1 MSIEQYIKSD
11 ILEKRLS
18 DTSVVVV
25 YDVEKRYQTLCGEL
39 ASEHC
44 QVIDISKGSLST
56 RQQAISALSGLT
68 AGKQLLLY
76 IPTVAPMEEEDKQKD
91 PFSLYAAAGCVFPDP
106 ERSGDNYREL
116 CIKAKPDQA
125 TEIRELFD
133 QNDNPSFDII
143 NAIGG
148 GVNWPTLQA
157 ALGAEGAANLLFKF
171 MVVGKDA
178 QAKLSAESSWVTEVQ
193 SLLSRSLGLSLRTK
207 QPSWSAISDELWRFI
222 LFSEFVFDLNEDIPA
237 SLSDVPIAKSS
248 AKPIIEEL
256 GDNLR
261 KHTDFQNLYIE
272 RATAIEEELKLGSL
286 CANITKLGKR
296 DTFPFEEKC
305 YLKQAIQALLADDGD
320 TTRRI
325 VGEHANSV
333 WSSNSDSLVNWELVK
348 SSQRLIE
355 TCTDLERELPSFSKK
370 QADLIEYY
378 QSSLRRADQLHREFE
393 QAVNDCPDAEDLMP
407 GVVDLV
413 RKNYRE
419 LVETVQLKFTHFVD
433 NTGWPPQGFMS
444 NTQVFDTKVEPLL
457 KSGGTRVAYLMVDAL
472 RYELGYELNKQL
484 VEDADA
490 QLSVAFATL
499 PSITPVGMASLLPG
513 AYNKL
518 SVHVKDGKT
527 TPLFDGKPI
536 SDVPSRMGVFKSQY
550 GDRFQEMPLKD
561 FMKLS
566 KKKMVENSVDLLVL
580 RSTEIDSFFENH
592 PEDAPAMMQ
601 RELKQIRQAVN
612 KLQTQGF
619 QKVFIVTDHGFY
631 MNNAQEV
638 GDVVTKPD
646 STWKVEHQRML
657 LGNGNLDS
665 HHYNLTS
672 EHTGIK
678 TDILQFAGPKSLS
691 PYRRGMLYY
700 HGGLSIQECLV
711 PVIEITLKSSPV
723 KSGQNSSVLLDYKN
737 GAKRITARFA
747 VISLKLESL
756 SADLFGTAEDLEATE
771 ILLEAHS
778 GAGAK
783 ILVVGEARPGEH
795 VNAATGTVTLEP
807 GKIIKVTLKMDP
819 EFEGVFKVKAIDPV
833 TSSIL
838 GTPLELVTDYAV

>member
-91 PFSLYAAAGCVFPDP
+91 PFALYAAAGCVFPDP

-133 QNDNPSFDII
+133 QNENPSFDII

-171 MVVGKDA
+171 MVAGKDA
-178 QAKLSAESSWVTEVQ
+178 QTKLSAEASWVTEAQ
-193 SLLSRSLGLSLRTK
+193 SLLSSSLGLSLRTK
-207 QPSWSAISDELWRFI
+207 QSSWSAISDELWRFV

-272 RATAIEEELKLGSL
+272 RATAIEVELKLGSL

-433 NTGWPPQGFMS
+433 NAGWPPQGFMS

-527 TPLFDGKPI
+527 TPLFDGKPV

-561 FMKLS
+561 FMKLP

-678 TDILQFAGPKSLS
+678 TDILQFAGPRSLS

-756 SADLFGTAEDLEATE
+756 SADLFGAAEDLEATE

>member
-272 RATAIEEELKLGSL
+272 RATAIEVELKLGSL

-393 QAVNDCPDAEDLMP
+393 QAVNDCPDAEDLML

-433 NTGWPPQGFMS
+433 NAGWPPQGFLS

-527 TPLFDGKPI
+527 TPLFDGKPV

-550 GDRFQEMPLKD
+550 GDRFQEMPLKY
-561 FMKLS
+561 FMKLP

>member
-76 IPTVAPMEEEDKQKD
+76 IPISAPMEEEDKQKD
-91 PFSLYAAAGCVFPDP
+91 PFALYAAAGCVFPDP

-133 QNDNPSFDII
+133 QNENPSFDII

-171 MVVGKDA
+171 MVAGKDD
-178 QAKLSAESSWVTEVQ
+178 QAKLATESSWVTEAQ
-193 SLLSRSLGLSLRTK
+193 SLLSSSLGLTLRTK
-207 QPSWSAISDELWRFI
+207 QSSWSAISDELWRFV
-222 LFSEFVFDLNEDIPA
+222 LFSEFVFDLYEDIPA

-272 RATAIEEELKLGSL
+272 RAAAIEIDLKLGSL
-286 CANITKLGKR
+286 CLNITKLGKR

-348 SSQRLIE
+348 SSQRLME
-355 TCTDLERELPSFSKK
+355 TCTDLNRELPSFNKK
-370 QADLIEYY
+370 QDDLIEFY

-433 NTGWPPQGFMS
+433 NAGWPPQGFLS

-457 KSGGTRVAYLMVDAL
+457 KSGGIRVAYLMVDAL

-490 QLSVAFATL
+490 QLSIAFATL

-513 AYNKL
+513 AYDKL

-527 TPLFDGKPI
+527 IPLFDGKPV

-550 GDRFQEMPLKD
+550 GDRFTEMPLKD

-566 KKKMVENSVDLLVL
+566 KKKMIEKSIDLLVL

-665 HHYNLTS
+665 HHYNLAS

-678 TDILQFAGPKSLS
+678 TDIFQFAGPRSLS

-711 PVIEITLKSSPV
+711 PVIEITLQTNTV
-723 KSGQNSSVLLDYKN
+723 KYSQSASVLLNYKN

-747 VISLKLESL
+747 VIELKLENL
-756 SADLFGTAEDLEATE
+756 DADLFASAEDNEALD
-771 ILLEAHS
+771 ILLEAHN
-778 GAGAK
+778 GK
-783 ILVVGEARPGEH
+783 KVVGEARPGEY

-807 GKIIKVTLKMDP
+807 NKTIKVTLKMDP
-819 EFEGVFKVKAIDPV
+819 EFEGKFKVKAIDPV
-833 TSSIL
+833 TNSIL
-838 GTPLELVTDYAV
+838 GTALDLVTDYAV

>member
-25 YDVEKRYQTLCGEL
+25 YDDAKRYQTLCGEFT
-39 ASEHC
+39 SEHC
-44 QVIDISKGSLST
+44 QVIDISKGSLSS
-56 RQQAISALSGLT
+56 RQQAITALSKLT
-68 AGKQLLLY
+68 SGKQLLLY

-91 PFSLYAAAGCVFPDP
+91 PFALYAAAGCVFPDP
-106 ERSGDNYREL
+106 ERSGDNYRDICL
-116 CIKAKPDQA
+116 KAKPDQA
-125 TEIRELFD
+125 TEIRELFA

-171 MVVGKDA
+171 MVAGKDA
-178 QAKLSAESSWVTEVQ
+178 QVKLSAESSWVTEAQ
-193 SLLSRSLGLSLRTK
+193 SLLSSSLGLSLRTK
-207 QPSWSAISDELWRFI
+207 QSSWSAISDELWRFV
-222 LFSEFVFDLNEDIPA
+222 LFSEFVFDLNEGIPS
-237 SLSDVPIAKSS
+237 SLSDVPIAKNS

-272 RATAIEEELKLGSL
+272 RAAAIEKELKLDSI
-286 CANITKLGKR
+286 CSDITKLGKR

-320 TTRRI
+320 ITRKI

-355 TCTDLERELPSFSKK
+355 TCIDLDRELPSFSKN

-393 QAVNDCPDAEDLMP
+393 QAVNDCSDAEDLMP

-433 NTGWPPQGFMS
+433 KAGWPPQGFMS

-457 KSGGTRVAYLMVDAL
+457 KNGGTRVAYLMVDAL

-490 QLSVAFATL
+490 HLSVAFATL

-513 AYNKL
+513 AYDKL
-518 SVHVKDGKT
+518 SVHVKDGTT
-527 TPLFDGKPI
+527 TPLFDGKPV
-536 SDVPSRMGVFKSQY
+536 SDVTSRMGIFKSQY
-550 GDRFQEMPLKD
+550 GDRFKEMPLKD

-566 KKKMVENSVDLLVL
+566 KKKTIESSIELLVL

-612 KLQTQGF
+612 KLQIQGF

-646 STWKVEHQRML
+646 TTWKVEHQRIL

-665 HHYNLTS
+665 HHYSLTS

-678 TDILQFAGPKSLS
+678 TDILKFAGPRSLS

-711 PVIEITLKSSPV
+711 PVIEITLKSSPM
-723 KSGQNSSVLLDYKN
+723 KPSSSASVVLDYKK
-737 GAKRITARFA
+737 GVKRITARFA
-747 VISLKLESL
+747 VITLKLL
-756 SADLFGTAEDLEATE
+756 WLAGDLFGDAEDLDGVD
-771 ILLEAHS
+771 ILLEAHT
-778 GAGAK
+778 GKGVNTK
-783 ILVVGEARPGEH
+783 VVGEAIPGEH
-795 VNAATGTVTLEP
+795 VNAATGTVRLEP
-807 GKIIKVTLKMDP
+807 GKAIKITLKMDP
-819 EFEGVFKVKAIDPV
+819 EFEGKFMVKAIDPV
-833 TSSIL
+833 TNSIL
-838 GTPLELVTDYAV
+838 GDALELETDYAV

>member
-1 MSIEQYIKSD
+1 MSIEQYIKND

-25 YDVEKRYQTLCGEL
+25 YDDAKRYQTLCGEL
-39 ASEHC
+39 ASDHC
-44 QVIDISKGSLST
+44 QVIDISNGSLST
-56 RQQAISALSGLT
+56 RQQAITALSGLT

-91 PFSLYAAAGCVFPDP
+91 PFALYAAAGCVFPDP

-133 QNDNPSFDII
+133 QNENPSFDII

-171 MVVGKDA
+171 MVAGKDA
-178 QAKLSAESSWVTEVQ
+178 QAKLSAESSWVTEAQ
-193 SLLSRSLGLSLRTK
+193 SLLSSSLGLSLRTK
-207 QPSWSAISDELWRFI
+207 QSSWSAISDELWRFV

-272 RATAIEEELKLGSL
+272 RAAAIEVELKLGSL

-355 TCTDLERELPSFSKK
+355 TCTDLERELPSFSRN
-370 QADLIEYY
+370 QTDLIEYY

-419 LVETVQLKFTHFVD
+419 LVETVQLKFTHFV
-433 NTGWPPQGFMS
+433 NNAGWPPQGFLS

-527 TPLFDGKPI
+527 TPLFDGKPV

-550 GDRFQEMPLKD
+550 GDRFKEMPLKD
-561 FMKLS
+561 FMKLP
-566 KKKMVENSVDLLVL
+566 KKKMVESSVDLLVL

-631 MNNAQEV
+631 MNNAHEV

-646 STWKVEHQRML
+646 SSWKVEHQRML

-678 TDILQFAGPKSLS
+678 TDILQFAGPRSLS

-756 SADLFGTAEDLEATE
+756 SADLFGGAEDLEATE

-778 GAGAK
+778 GTGAK
-783 ILVVGEARPGEH
+783 IVVVGEARPGEH

-807 GKIIKVTLKMDP
+807 GETIKVTLKMDP
-819 EFEGVFKVKAIDPV
+819 EFEGKFKVKAIDPV
-833 TSSIL
+833 TNSIL
-838 GTPLELVTDYAV
+838 GDALELVTDYTV

>member
-25 YDVEKRYQTLCGEL
+25 YDDVKRYQTLCGEL
-39 ASEHC
+39 VSEHC

-76 IPTVAPMEEEDKQKD
+76 IPTVAPMDEEDKQKD
-91 PFSLYAAAGCVFPDP
+91 PFALYAAAGCVFPDP

-157 ALGAEGAANLLFKF
+157 ALGAEGAANLLFKL
-171 MVVGKDA
+171 MVAGKDA
-178 QAKLSAESSWVTEVQ
+178 QAKLSAESSWVTEAQ
-193 SLLSRSLGLSLRTK
+193 SLLSSSLGFSLRTK
-207 QPSWSAISDELWRFI
+207 QSSWSAISDELWRFV
-222 LFSEFVFDLNEDIPA
+222 LFSEFVFDLNEDVPA

-272 RATAIEEELKLGSL
+272 RATAIEVELKLGSL

-393 QAVNDCPDAEDLMP
+393 QAVNDCPDAEDLML

-433 NTGWPPQGFMS
+433 NAGWPPQGFLS

-527 TPLFDGKPI
+527 TPLFDGKPV

-550 GDRFQEMPLKD
+550 GDRFQEMPLKY
-561 FMKLS
+561 FMKLP

-678 TDILQFAGPKSLS
+678 TDILQFAGPRSLS

>member
-1 MSIEQYIKSD
+1 
-11 ILEKRLS
+11 
-18 DTSVVVV
+18 
-25 YDVEKRYQTLCGEL
+25 
-39 ASEHC
+39 
-44 QVIDISKGSLST
+44 
-56 RQQAISALSGLT
+56 
-68 AGKQLLLY
+68 
-76 IPTVAPMEEEDKQKD
+76 
-91 PFSLYAAAGCVFPDP
+91 
-106 ERSGDNYREL
+106 
-116 CIKAKPDQA
+116 
-125 TEIRELFD
+125 
-133 QNDNPSFDII
+133 
-143 NAIGG
+143 
-148 GVNWPTLQA
+148 
-157 ALGAEGAANLLFKF
+157 
-171 MVVGKDA
+171 
-178 QAKLSAESSWVTEVQ
+178 
-193 SLLSRSLGLSLRTK
+193 
-207 QPSWSAISDELWRFI
+207 
-222 LFSEFVFDLNEDIPA
+222 
-237 SLSDVPIAKSS
+237 
-248 AKPIIEEL
+248 
-256 GDNLR
+256 
-261 KHTDFQNLYIE
+261 
-272 RATAIEEELKLGSL
+272 
-286 CANITKLGKR
+286 
-296 DTFPFEEKC
+296 
-305 YLKQAIQALLADDGD
+305 
-320 TTRRI
+320 
-325 VGEHANSV
+325 
-333 WSSNSDSLVNWELVK
+333 
-348 SSQRLIE
+348 
-355 TCTDLERELPSFSKK
+355 
-370 QADLIEYY
+370 
-378 QSSLRRADQLHREFE
+378 
-393 QAVNDCPDAEDLMP
+393 
-407 GVVDLV
+407 
-413 RKNYRE
+413 
-419 LVETVQLKFTHFVD
+419 
-433 NTGWPPQGFMS
+433 
-444 NTQVFDTKVEPLL
+444 
-457 KSGGTRVAYLMVDAL
+457 
-472 RYELGYELNKQL
+472 
-484 VEDADA
+484 
-490 QLSVAFATL
+490 
-499 PSITPVGMASLLPG
+499 MASLLPG

-527 TPLFDGKPI
+527 TPLFDGKPV

-561 FMKLS
+561 FMKLP

-678 TDILQFAGPKSLS
+678 TDILQFAGPRSLS

-756 SADLFGTAEDLEATE
+756 SADLFGAAEDLEATE